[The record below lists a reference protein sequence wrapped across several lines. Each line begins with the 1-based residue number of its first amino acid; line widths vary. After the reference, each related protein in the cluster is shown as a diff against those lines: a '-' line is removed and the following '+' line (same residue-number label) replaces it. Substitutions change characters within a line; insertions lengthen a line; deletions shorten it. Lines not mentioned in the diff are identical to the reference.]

1 MSRLLPISIL
11 FRSQLCRIS
20 NNTTPLDGHY
30 PFVVIDGR
38 RYYVH
43 SNTDDNNFR
52 VLSVNIEKIFQSRVH
67 CVVKLMTDSGHEISC
82 FICFHDIPAIPRSH
96 QFYPQPVPQMNFSV
110 CMFKK
115 ELIDIRFATSKSTTS
130 GTFAL
135 GCFNVQLFIQEF
147 RNASMLECRI
157 PILWKMLVDALRKIG
172 YFDIYDY
179 QDFQTTVF
187 VLFQRMFFS
196 RENYRFSREMFYSF
210 VQRLLANNSWF
221 LIVGESILQ
230 VRISPALI
238 ELFSD
243 REYPPTMNFIDR
255 DSGVVGITN
264 QVGIGSDFRFVF
276 RLVSFSTGQ
285 VREVGSLNQLD
296 EPFEAIQEPNAILS
310 CLFPPSC
317 DDNNSDDFDNCF
329 PLRRTP
335 ASPNTSCI
343 REGVKPIGSLRLFVF
358 KFGNT
363 PYVFIERAD
372 GTFEPFNI
380 YFFILSKMFAI
391 DDEFKQLEYL
401 FTNFSFVYVHHL
413 IKGLLECGF
422 QPIFD
427 GTATIE
433 QIRAFLLDSDFG
445 QVLQELRQEFAFPRC
460 PDSIRENRFIMDFNV
475 IFRFLLEN
483 MRNRDDLTDEIQE
496 ILHFLG
502 QLVEFLTIPPESK

>member
-1 MSRLLPISIL
+1 MSGLLPLSRIFWSK
-11 FRSQLCRIS
+11 LCSIS
-20 NNTTPLDGHY
+20 NNTTPSDGHY
-30 PFVVIDGR
+30 PFVVIDGII
-38 RYYVH
+38 YYMH
-43 SNTDDNNFR
+43 SNTDENHFR
-52 VLSVNIEKIFQSRVH
+52 VLLANIRKIFTNGVP

-82 FICFHDIPAIPRSH
+82 FICFHDIPEFIPPCHVS
-96 QFYPQPVPQMNFSV
+96 FPNFPLMNFSV
-110 CMFKK
+110 CVFKE

-147 RNASMLECRI
+147 RKASMLECRI
-157 PILWKMLVDALRKIG
+157 PMLWKMLVDALRKIG

-238 ELFSD
+238 DLFSD
-243 REYPPTMNFIDR
+243 RRYPPIVNFIDPNLC
-255 DSGVVGITN
+255 VVGITN
-264 QVGIGSDFRFVF
+264 QVGIGSNFQFVF
-276 RLVSFSTGQ
+276 RLFSLSTRQ

-296 EPFEAIQEPNAILS
+296 EPFEAIQQFDHILS
-310 CLFPPSC
+310 RLFPPFC
-317 DDNNSDDFDNCF
+317 DDNDSDDLNNCF
-329 PLRRTP
+329 SLRRTP
-335 ASPNTSCI
+335 ARPNTSCI
-343 REGVKPIGSLRLFVF
+343 GEGIKRIGSLMLVVF
-358 KFGNT
+358 KIGTT

-445 QVLQELRQEFAFPRC
+445 QVLQELRQEFAFPRR

-483 MRNRDDLTDEIQE
+483 MRNRDDLTPEIIE
-496 ILHFLG
+496 ILCFLE
-502 QLVEFLTIPPESK
+502 LMVEFLTVPPDSE